1 MIKKTLMQID
11 TSEFLSNTAIVSL
24 DLEER
29 GALITLMIH
38 CFKQGW
44 LPSDSTTLA
53 RLCGNPSNW
62 EEISAVILPLF
73 IENEGKLF
81 HPDIDKQLK
90 TIEEWREKS
99 RLGGRRSAATRKRVN
114 NGKNGGVKV
123 GSTTLK
129 KAKNSQQSIIIY
141 NKNCN
146 EKNIYKDKYSQIT
159 NDQFEELWKFYPGTS
174 EQKGSKLKARKKILA
189 KGYRHSFE
197 QTKKAFNNY
206 GQNSKTVA
214 DGFIKHMITF
224 LNSGF
229 VDQWLDASEMLGIE
243 PKLNESCR
251 ENIRRLAL

>member
-1 MIKKTLMQID
+1 MKQGILQID
-11 TSEFLSNTAIVSL
+11 TINFLNNIAIVSMN
-24 DLEER
+24 LEER

-38 CFKQGW
+38 CFNQGC
-44 LPSDSTTLA
+44 LPDASATLE
-53 RLCGNPSNW
+53 RLCGNPRNW
-62 EEISAVILPLF
+62 DEIYAAVRPIF
-73 IENEGKLF
+73 IEKNGKLF
-81 HPDIDKQLK
+81 HPYIDKQLK

-141 NKNCN
+141 NNKNCN